1 MKEIPSG
8 IGVKVPKHVV
18 AAVSH
23 AEPLVPFE
31 DLAGPEALQG
41 LATMIQEIPPIA
53 EMAAWL
59 RGDNMTLEG
68 ALRLHVRLCSAAAF
82 DPAAAEM
89 RLNLL
94 AHTSSEQRAARTRKL
109 TDIREGS
116 IPTAVFDVLRWI
128 IASNTSYLREIE
140 DPAHQV
146 QGVPP
151 TTYRQF
157 LVRSYSAR
165 RSLTTQF
172 VTGSP
177 EKETKLR
184 AAIQAE
190 QVNNANART
199 FPTLFAWHGSG
210 LRNWHSI
217 LRVGLHFQKVRLC
230 RR

>member
-1 MKEIPSG
+1 
-8 IGVKVPKHVV
+8 
-18 AAVSH
+18 
-23 AEPLVPFE
+23 
-31 DLAGPEALQG
+31 
-41 LATMIQEIPPIA
+41 
-53 EMAAWL
+53 
-59 RGDNMTLEG
+59 
-68 ALRLHVRLCSAAAF
+68 
-82 DPAAAEM
+82 M

-157 LVRSYSAR
+157 LVRPSSAR

-172 VTGSP
+172 VSGSP

-230 RR
+230 PSMRSLTRADDQRASLRSRCVLASRLVAPSSVAHWRGRCE